1 MLILGVALPLFALVV
16 WGFWTELDRQ
26 QRDSRDLALRIAH
39 TMADDLTASI
49 ASADALIS
57 RMAARPKVQAGDPA
71 DCDTLFA
78 IVDFF
83 PQYVTLQ
90 LFTGNGKLLCSSEP
104 QSNEI
109 PYARQAE
116 AWTTSFLS
124 SHPQI
129 PHDPQLRY
137 IRGRWFSLTFRS
149 VPNPSSPSAPLVL
162 VLMQYIDFN
171 SDAYP
176 LGTVL
181 TIVDDGNHVLAR
193 SIDPEKW
200 VGRRGRSVAVA
211 PDRQEGS
218 AEATGIDG
226 LTRQYG
232 FTTVKG
238 THLHLFVGI
247 PAGVAKAALRSLIVR
262 ATIIGIVLGVVLVVW
277 SFRLSRTIERPL
289 GALAAAAR
297 RVQDVGYS
305 APVPTGGPREIA
317 FVGDAFN
324 RMVERRAEAE
334 AALRESKNELEAL
347 SIRLLQLQEEE
358 RTRIAREIHD
368 ELGQRLTALKI
379 DVGGLIQAVSAE
391 GELKPMIE
399 RIRRAL
405 DETVSSIRRIAAE
418 LRPPMLD
425 DFGFLA
431 ALESD
436 IRIFEQRTGIEC
448 ELSLPSEPVELPPE
462 VETAAYRIVQE
473 ALTNVARHANA
484 SRVEIRLRERDGE
497 VLVDVRDDGR
507 GFTDA
512 ELHRRGRGLG
522 LVGMRERARQIG
534 ATVDIEGVDGKGTI
548 VSLRIPIP
556 TPAEVTP

>member
-39 TMADDLTASI
+39 TIADDLTEST

-57 RMAARPKVQAGDPA
+57 RMAARPKVRAGNPA

-83 PQYVTLQ
+83 PQYVALQ
-90 LFTGNGKLLCSSEP
+90 LFTGDGKLLCTSEP

-116 AWTTSFLS
+116 AWTASFLG

-137 IRGRWFSLTFRS
+137 IRGRWFSLTFRT
-149 VPNPSSPSAPLVL
+149 VPGTSPSPPLVL
-162 VLMQYIDFN
+162 VLVQYIDFN

-200 VGRRGRSVAVA
+200 VGRRGRSIAVRA
-211 PDRQEGS
+211 DRQEGS

-226 LTRQYG
+226 MTRQYG

-262 ATIIGIVLGVVLVVW
+262 ATIIGIVLGAVLVVW

-405 DETVSSIRRIAAE
+405 DETVTSIRRIAAE
-418 LRPPMLD
+418 LRPPTLD

-448 ELSLPSEPVELPPE
+448 ELSLPSTPVDLPPE

-507 GFTDA
+507 GFNGA
-512 ELHRRGRGLG
+512 ELHRRHGLG
-522 LVGMRERARQIG
+522 LLGMRERARQIG

-548 VSLRIPIP
+548 VSLRIPIAA
-556 TPAEVTP
+556 PAEATA